1 MASSSPYLHKV
12 GSLIRTPEVTFRV
25 EQNLGYGGMGEA
37 HRVINR
43 MLNDD
48 QIVLKVMH
56 PEFARDPEARENFA
70 WEARVGRK
78 IKHENLARVEWLGTL
93 DDADKTPYFLM
104 EYVAGKTLRN
114 TLKEVA
120 GGRLEVEQ
128 ALTISGQMVRGLG
141 ALHERGIVHQDMKPS
156 NIMLCRGPQGD
167 LVKLID
173 LGVMRVLSVHGDST
187 TWAGTPAYSAREQI
201 VGEPV
206 GAWTD
211 LFAVSVILFEM
222 LAGETPYAKHGGSPA
237 GAIARMDVQ
246 APSLAGYGSF
256 PAEVLALVA
265 KGLQVRSEDRFRSA
279 SEMETT
285 IEKVLRGLQSAD
297 PHEAVTRP
305 TLAGPPQ
312 EGEEHGELGAVHL
325 AGPTNEMTLDE
336 LHHQMGLDSHEGRLP
351 PAALESEPAS
361 PYSATKPSGFAEQLS
376 EEKSTARGRAV
387 GPNGPAAPEPRIF
400 GARADASPPAP
411 PVAAPVASPV
421 VAAVAALPRVRI
433 HATEPLPRGPRPSVL
448 DAVTAPN
455 QHAPL
460 SAPASDGR
468 VQYLDRPPVKTKT
481 LEMRGAPQAPSPAP
495 APIEHFGV
503 RAAPVH
509 QPPLERVVAISPT
522 PSPVQHRVATPVQR
536 APVREA
542 RAREPVLQRVR
553 AKVGAL
559 LQSMA
564 ADRTAGRKRST
575 ALETERADAERRKLS
590 AKAIAR
596 ADRVEAERL
605 ARTKREREREERE
618 LAAKQRQVSENRRR
632 IREAEARGEQWTG
645 SETRRSSLRVQ
656 LIVAG
661 VLGVL
666 FVGGL
671 LAVPAVQRRLGR
683 QNPATPAPA
692 ARSGR

>member
-78 IKHENLARVEWLGTL
+78 IKHENLARVEWLGNL

-222 LAGETPYAKHGGSPA
+222 LAGETPYAKYGGSPA
-237 GAIARMDVQ
+237 GAIARMDVA

-256 PAEVLALVA
+256 PAEVVALVA

-279 SEMETT
+279 SEMETA
-285 IEKVLRGLQSAD
+285 IEKVLRGLQAAD

-336 LHHQMGLDSHEGRLP
+336 LHHQMGLDTHEGRPP

-376 EEKSTARGRAV
+376 EEKSTAPGRVV
-387 GPNGPAAPEPRIF
+387 GANGPAAQEPRIF

-411 PVAAPVASPV
+411 AVAAPAASPV
-421 VAAVAALPRVRI
+421 VAVAQPRVRI

-481 LEMRGAPQAPSPAP
+481 LEMRGAPQAPAPAP
-495 APIEHFGV
+495 APIEHLGV
-503 RAAPVH
+503 RATPVR
-509 QPPLERVVAISPT
+509 QPPFERAVASSPT

-536 APVREA
+536 PPVREA
-542 RAREPVLQRVR
+542 MARESVLQRVR
-553 AKVGAL
+553 AKVEAL

-564 ADRTAGRKRST
+564 SDRTARRKRST
-575 ALETERADAERRKLS
+575 AFEREKADAEKRKLS
-590 AKAIAR
+590 AKALAR
-596 ADRVEAERL
+596 AERVEEERL

-645 SETRRSSLRVQ
+645 HETARPSLRVQ
-656 LIVAG
+656 LIIAAVI
-661 VLGVL
+661 GVL
-666 FVGGL
+666 FVSGL
-671 LAVPAVQRRLGR
+671 LAVPAVQRRLGW
-683 QNPATPAPA
+683 QTAAAPAPG